1 MGAFVVSFHAR
12 TNHAVA
18 VRDVLAAEAER
29 AWVGT
34 SMNGW
39 MSFYEEQ
46 ADTQDSDRIQQLCEK
61 VSTAT
66 GGPVVAFLVHDSD
79 FVCYWLFEKGRKR
92 DEYNSCPDY
101 FGEISEMLAP
111 GESAEEYL
119 ARVRGD
125 VDALLPHCPA
135 GTDRSAVESLLR
147 ASRGEYMFAEEHL
160 DRLARLLGIDPQRAT
175 MTYRDI
181 GPELP
186 AEEAGLEFVGSGLR
200 PEPGEDSWGRRFGD
214 PTGVVGSAPAGTL
227 SPGLGFGGGGMPSLD
242 SLLAFAQDPN
252 QKLMF
257 AVLARNSAAASEAIA
272 AGADVNVA
280 QGAVL
285 MNAVAIGSE
294 ELTRL
299 LLENGANRASAS
311 SAVVAA
317 VSTGNESL
325 TRLLLER
332 GADVRQVAAVGWTL
346 LHFAVQGR
354 NPAIAQMLLDAGAD
368 RTARDGQGH
377 TAADLADA
385 MIGQLKTAT
394 EIAAASGQPFP
405 QGEQILPGLLAVRD
419 LLKNAATG
427 GTG

>member
-12 TNHAVA
+12 ANDSTA
-18 VRDVLAAEAER
+18 VRKVLAAEAER
-29 AWVGT
+29 AWFGPPT
-34 SMNGW
+34 NGW
-39 MSFYEEQ
+39 ASFYEEQ
-46 ADTQDSDRIQQLCEK
+46 ADTQDSDRIEQLCEQ
-61 VSTAT
+61 VSMGT
-66 GGPVVAFLVHDSD
+66 GGPVIAFLVHDSD
-79 FVCYWLFEKGRKR
+79 FVSYWLFENGRKR

-101 FGEISEMLAP
+101 FGEVSEMLAP

-125 VDALLPHCPA
+125 ADALLPHCPA
-135 GTDRSAVESLLR
+135 GTDRAAVESLLR
-147 ASRGEYMFAEEHL
+147 AGRGEYMFAEEHL
-160 DRLARLLGIDPQRAT
+160 DRLARLLGIDPQRAM

-181 GPELP
+181 GLEMPS
-186 AEEAGLEFVGSGLR
+186 EESGLEFVGSGSP
-200 PEPGEDSWGRRFGD
+200 PEPGEDSWSRSFAD
-214 PTGVVGSAPAGTL
+214 PTGGAGTAPAGLL
-227 SPGLGFGGGGMPSLD
+227 SPGLGFGGGMPNLD

-257 AVLARNSAAASEAIA
+257 AVLAKNTAAARDAIA

-299 LLENGANRASAS
+299 LLENGANRTSAS

-317 VSTGNESL
+317 VSTGNEPL

-354 NPAIAQMLLDAGAD
+354 NPTIARLLLEAGAD
-368 RTARDGQGH
+368 PAARDGQGN
-377 TAADLADA
+377 TAADLAEA
-385 MIGQLKTAT
+385 MIRQLKTAT

-405 QGEQILPGLLAVRD
+405 QGEQMLPGLRAVRD
-419 LLKNAATG
+419 LLKNAAAE